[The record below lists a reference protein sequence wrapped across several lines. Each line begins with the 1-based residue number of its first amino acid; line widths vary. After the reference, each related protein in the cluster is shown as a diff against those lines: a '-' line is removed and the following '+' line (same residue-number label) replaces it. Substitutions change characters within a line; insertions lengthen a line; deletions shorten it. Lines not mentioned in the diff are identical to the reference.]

1 MVGAWPNYPVCRC
14 KMLGGTI
21 PSSDFAVLIDCL
33 SVDVM
38 WWSAS
43 DCCSDESRPESKIG
57 RRMAC
62 RGRWWSYVVS
72 LVCRS
77 RVRTIYVPTLV
88 SPSPFGT
95 VGRLPSFAVL
105 RQSLPS
111 RWSLSLF
118 SRGGPLWSQWCFCS
132 NGGEVVVVAYWLRG
146 EHGTVLWFCGIP
158 HNWQYAFWLY
168 YVALAGRGL

>member
-1 MVGAWPNYPVCRC
+1 MSLLKSFQNSSCLVLRLEVQCWQLRYFKLHLGIVMVMGPQWGLFSLMSEWSCCLYSLPMVGAWPNYPVCHC
-14 KMLGGTI
+14 KILGGTI

-62 RGRWWSYVVS
+62 RGHWWSYVVS
-72 LVCRS
+72 LVRRS
-77 RVRTIYVPTLV
+77 RVRTTYVPTLV

-95 VGRLPSFAVL
+95 VGR
-105 RQSLPS
+105 
-111 RWSLSLF
+111 
-118 SRGGPLWSQWCFCS
+118 
-132 NGGEVVVVAYWLRG
+132 
-146 EHGTVLWFCGIP
+146 
-158 HNWQYAFWLY
+158 
-168 YVALAGRGL
+168 